1 MEIILKRFESR
12 DEVVHFE
19 KDKFETV
26 TLCGMTIGQATYD
39 PYGSLHLL
47 GAGKYAK

>member
-1 MEIILKRFESR
+1 MVGRRHRASDEATLDVILKQFENP

-19 KDKFETV
+19 QGKFETV
-26 TLCGMTIGQATYD
+26 T
-39 PYGSLHLL
+39 L